1 MKVQRGWKSMETAI
15 PEGNRVFYNFVRPHM
30 ALDEQ
35 TPAQAAGIDLKLD
48 GNKWMALIQN
58 ASRDKSEDLAKG
70 TMQTKHT

>member
-1 MKVQRGWKSMETAI
+1 MTCMVQRGWKSMGSAI

-48 GNKWMALIQN
+48 GNKWMELIRQATPKRN
-58 ASRDKSEDLAKG
+58 TSTVG
-70 TMQTKHT
+70 